1 MLVVGSGVSGLY
13 TAEIAAR
20 NNLKVLLIEQE
31 NEIGGEILTN
41 LGENTK
47 INNTLINEWK
57 NNVINNLK
65 NFSNVKIVSNTTC
78 FAYFHYNLLLAIQDL
93 EPENG
98 LTKTHEIRQRIW
110 KIRSKKVVLAT
121 GAIERPIIFNNNDR
135 PGIML
140 SNSARKYLNKFGVA
154 VGKNLVFFTNN
165 DSAYETAIDYF
176 QRGVNI
182 QAIVD
187 VRSETNGHFPKKAKE
202 LGITILNGY
211 EISNTTGRLRVKE
224 VKLKKLSSNYRD
236 ENNSSIT
243 IKCDTICVSGGW
255 TPTVHL
261 FTQSK
266 GKLKYRNFDGSFI
279 PEEAFQNTLCVGS
292 CNGDYSLH
300 KILELLP
307 KKVNNFFKY

>member
-1 MLVVGSGVSGLY
+1 MEDY
-13 TAEIAAR
+13 
-20 NNLKVLLIEQE
+20 
-31 NEIGGEILTN
+31 
-41 LGENTK
+41 
-47 INNTLINEWK
+47 
-57 NNVINNLK
+57 
-65 NFSNVKIVSNTTC
+65 
-78 FAYFHYNLLLAIQDL
+78 DL
-93 EPENG
+93 
-98 LTKTHEIRQRIW
+98 
-110 KIRSKKVVLAT
+110 KKVVLAT

-165 DSAYETAIDYF
+165 DSAHETAIDYS
-176 QRGVNI
+176 QKGVNI

-187 VRSETNGHFPKKAKE
+187 VRSEANGHFPKKAKE
-202 LGITILNGY
+202 IGITILNGY
-211 EISNTTGRLRVKE
+211 EIINTTGRLRVKE

-236 ENNSSIT
+236 EYKSSIT

-255 TPTVHL
+255 NPTVHL

-266 GKLKYRNFDGSFI
+266 GKLNYRDFDGFI

-300 KILELLP
+300 KILELIP
-307 KKVNNFFKY
+307 KKLIIF